1 MLNSTFVDEPDT
13 SDERREAALNVKTI
27 DNKDEDSEFICEW
40 IDVQEEPKWLIL
52 DEIESEKKWGKRR
65 LVPAGSFPLFEESKG
80 LSA

>member
-40 IDVQEEPKWLIL
+40 IDVQEEPK
-52 DEIESEKKWGKRR
+52 
-65 LVPAGSFPLFEESKG
+65 
-80 LSA
+80 